1 MAKTKSD
8 SRRSRTGKESS
19 SKKEMKAK
27 HQIEVLRKRIVTLEG
42 RLRVLEDIEEI
53 KKLQRIYGY
62 YLDNKLWDEV
72 VDLFSDHTESISIGN
87 RGLYLEKK
95 GVDTFFKK
103 VFGGG
108 KSGRQ
113 PRELHNH
120 MQLQGVVNVDPGGKT
135 AKGRWRALIQMTYQ
149 FPDGMQAGWG
159 EGVYENEYVKENGKW
174 KFKKMLWHRTFAT
187 PYQDGWAKT
196 ATGGMGPDAEFP
208 PDGLLADD
216 GPYPSNYVVP
226 YHYKHP
232 ITGK

>member
-1 MAKTKSD
+1 MAKMKLV
-8 SRRSRTGKESS
+8 SRRNKTREVSR
-19 SKKEMKAK
+19 SKKGARTKDKM
-27 HQIEVLRKRIVTLEG
+27 EVLQKRMMALEG

-72 VDLFSDHTESISIGN
+72 VDLFSDHAESISIGN
-87 RGLYLEKK
+87 RGMYLGKK
-95 GVDTFFKK
+95 RVDTFFKK

-174 KFKKMLWHRTFAT
+174 KFKK
-187 PYQDGWAKT
+187 
-196 ATGGMGPDAEFP
+196 
-208 PDGLLADD
+208 
-216 GPYPSNYVVP
+216 
-226 YHYKHP
+226 
-232 ITGK
+232 